1 MKAED
6 IHNYNAVV
14 TDYELERG
22 EHPVGKLV
30 HLSTVTHAWRGVL
43 EAVTPSY
50 FVLSAS
56 HPVALVDSTGA
67 ISDYLVDPTKCS
79 EGDEFKPTKGKRA
92 TVRIPRAAVSWLV
105 SW

>member
-1 MKAED
+1 MNDKQRNEM
-6 IHNYNAVV
+6 NTVV

-43 EAVTPSY
+43 EVVTPSY
-50 FVLSAS
+50 YVLSAS

-92 TVRIPRAAVSWLV
+92 TVRIPRAAVSWMV